1 LDSGFEKKSE
11 IARERK
17 IMNTRIRLSF
27 GPILENPNSKMQNR
41 IVEGWSRRDF
51 LTNLSLAGGAA
62 LLGLQSD
69 VFAAE
74 PPPETK
80 RIRIPQNRSTC
91 RSPEWIAEELL
102 RAEGFTDVQY
112 IPTEGTR
119 GTEQALAS
127 GEADIGAHFAAPV
140 ILRVEAG
147 DPVVMLGGEHVG
159 CFELLGSEHIRTI
172 HDLKGRTVA
181 IPALDPSPY
190 AFLASMMSYVGLNP
204 NKDINW
210 VKHRPGEA
218 MQLLADGKIDAYLGF
233 PTEPQELRAKKIGR
247 VVVNS
252 AVDRPWSQYFC
263 CMLTG
268 NREFVRKNPV
278 ATKRAMRAILK
289 SAEICAVAPE
299 KVAKSLITKGLTKNY
314 DYALEGIKSLPYRR
328 WREYDAEDT
337 VRFWALRLHEA
348 GMIKSSPQ
356 KIIAQGTDWRFWR
369 ELKKELKA

>member
-1 LDSGFEKKSE
+1 MSNQHNDH
-11 IARERK
+11 
-17 IMNTRIRLSF
+17 
-27 GPILENPNSKMQNR
+27 
-41 IVEGWSRRDF
+41 WSRREF
-51 LTNLSLAGGAA
+51 LAKLGLAGGAA

-69 VFAAE
+69 VLAAE
-74 PPPETK
+74 PPPETT
-80 RIRIPQNRSTC
+80 RLRIPQMSSTC

-102 RAEGFTDVQY
+102 RAEGFSGVQY
-112 IPTEGTR
+112 IPVQGTQGVER
-119 GTEQALAS
+119 ALAS
-127 GEADIGAHFAAPV
+127 GEADLGGHFAAPV
-140 ILRVEAG
+140 ILRLEAG
-147 DPVVMLGGEHVG
+147 DPIVMLGGEHVG
-159 CFELLGSEHIRTI
+159 CFELLGSERIRTI
-172 HDLKGRTVA
+172 RDLKGRAVA

-190 AFLASMMSYVGLNP
+190 AFLASMSAYVGLDP
-204 NKDINW
+204 RKDINW

-218 MQLLADGKIDAYLGF
+218 MQLLAEGKIDAYLGF

-289 SAEICAVAPE
+289 SAEICAVAPA
-299 KVAKSLITKGLTKNY
+299 KVAKSIVAKGVAKNY
-314 DYALEGIKSLPYRR
+314 DYALEAIKNLPYGR

-337 VRFWALRLHEA
+337 VRFWSLRLHEA

-356 KIIAQGTDWRFWR
+356 KVIAQGTDWRFLR
-369 ELKKELKA
+369 ELKKELKT